1 MQPFLQARFREEAG
15 AEANRLAKAN
25 KNACRRVRGETVV
38 DEFEWIFRRT
48 RLLPAIRVDNWK
60 SKPSEYRVTLSVG
73 PENAANARKAGAGS
87 AAARLIKEKSKLNNG
102 GINEEATAHTL
113 FDEMLPRRHEALV
126 TPTNSGRQ
134 EDVGTPSP
142 QSVFPAMP
150 AGQAQQSNASIGDQP
165 ADKREYYLEIWRKYN
180 DFEARAHTQQTPL
193 Q

>member
-1 MQPFLQARFREEAG
+1 
-15 AEANRLAKAN
+15 
-25 KNACRRVRGETVV
+25 
-38 DEFEWIFRRT
+38 
-48 RLLPAIRVDNWK
+48 
-60 SKPSEYRVTLSVG
+60 LSVG
-73 PENAANARKAGAGS
+73 PENAANARRKAGAGS

-150 AGQAQQSNASIGDQP
+150 AGQPQQSNTSIGDQP

-180 DFEARAHTQQTPL
+180 DFEARAHTTDTLTVMRVVACQ
-193 Q
+193 